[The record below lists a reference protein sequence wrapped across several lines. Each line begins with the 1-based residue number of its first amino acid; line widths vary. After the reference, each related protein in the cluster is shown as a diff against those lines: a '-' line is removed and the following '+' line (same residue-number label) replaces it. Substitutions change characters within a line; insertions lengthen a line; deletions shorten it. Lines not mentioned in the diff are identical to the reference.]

1 MRWVVVGCGGAA
13 AAGSSPFVLFLL
25 FLAVWQYVAPTERVV
40 APKRGV
46 SQPM

>member
-1 MRWVVVGCGGAA
+1 MRWVVVGRGCGGLV
-13 AAGSSPFVLFLL
+13 GPFVLFVL
-25 FLAVWQYVAPTERVV
+25 FLAIWQYLAPTERVV

>member
-1 MRWVVVGCGGAA
+1 MRWIVVGCGCG
-13 AAGSSPFVLFLL
+13 GLVDVFVLFVLFL
-25 FLAVWQYVAPTERVV
+25 AIWQYLAPAERVV